1 MKKST
6 LILLAALFTANLSA
20 EERVV
25 TSLAGDAETE
35 GGFRFEMKA
44 CRVEM
49 C

>member
-25 TSLAGDAETE
+25 TSLAGDAKQKEDSAL
-35 GGFRFEMKA
+35 K
-44 CRVEM
+44 
-49 C
+49 